1 MSVDLRPR
9 TRPSGQHSRLSRAAA
24 LIPTTAAVILAALA
38 AGTLNS
44 TGPATSTASASA
56 APSVSQPPGDSPGG
70 MQVVLRLPDGTA
82 TATLADG
89 TTAQAFAALL
99 PVQLTLRDPMG
110 QAKSGTLPAPLPV
123 ADAYRTI
130 DPQLGGLYYWPPSGD
145 IGIIYDDLGQTVPP
159 PGMVR
164 LGTVTSGLP
173 AIASANN
180 RFTVSIEPL

>member
-9 TRPSGQHSRLSRAAA
+9 TRPSGQHSRLSGAAA
-24 LIPTTAAVILAALA
+24 LIPTTAAVILAALV

-44 TGPATSTASASA
+44 TGPATSTASA
-56 APSVSQPPGDSPGG
+56 APSVSQPPGDSLGG

-89 TTAQAFAALL
+89 ATAQAFAALL

-123 ADAYRTI
+123 ADADRTI

-180 RFTVSIEPL
+180 RFTVSIERL